1 MQMNDKEKAAIA
13 CRKLQEVQANLFNS
27 GFFTEI
33 AKWNKALYDA
43 YIKEG
48 FTPVEAVELVKA
60 EINKK

>member
-1 MQMNDKEKAAIA
+1 MNERERATIG
-13 CRKLQEVQANLFNS
+13 CRKLQEAQANLVNS
-27 GFFTEI
+27 GFLTEI
-33 AKWNKALYDA
+33 AKWHRVLYDA